1 MNTPQ
6 YGTIPPRLL
15 KFRHQFTIYFR
26 LLLVM
31 AVGLVIIWSGM
42 FWSEGAE
49 AIQSRY
55 PYEFLCSALYLV
67 AFALSYVFWWRLKL
81 KQTIQVF
88 EDRLIIHHQGK
99 TTEVLFSEV
108 TSVSIVGWSL
118 FYFFMKSGEKHYFN
132 STLERVDY
140 IWEGI
145 YFSRPDLMSKD
156 EYEAYRIK
164 LVQYDHHQKRKE
176 WFFKHRLID
185 VFNWCVLPVFFMAAI
200 YFFQSKEVQIYEPF
214 YYFFRLVMY
223 SMLALLTTAFFY
235 TITVKKLVF
244 DKKVEDQLEV
254 APMDK
259 LRDLEYENVIIQRT
273 KLIQSLS
280 VAILFGFIIKT
291 DFNMFTLTKIRGDFS
306 SFNISEGKTLVV
318 DNRYNCAQ
326 CKFSLQEGDMV
337 VFSKGQLGQILA
349 SAGDLVGQVSKSPEG
364 RSIASESVSIIPE
377 GHVALRLPNT
387 DDIVIVKETELVGK
401 LQN

>member
-1 MNTPQ
+1 
-6 YGTIPPRLL
+6 
-15 KFRHQFTIYFR
+15 
-26 LLLVM
+26 
-31 AVGLVIIWSGM
+31 
-42 FWSEGAE
+42 
-49 AIQSRY
+49 
-55 PYEFLCSALYLV
+55 
-67 AFALSYVFWWRLKL
+67 
-81 KQTIQVF
+81 
-88 EDRLIIHHQGK
+88 
-99 TTEVLFSEV
+99 
-108 TSVSIVGWSL
+108 
-118 FYFFMKSGEKHYFN
+118 
-132 STLERVDY
+132 
-140 IWEGI
+140 
-145 YFSRPDLMSKD
+145 
-156 EYEAYRIK
+156 
-164 LVQYDHHQKRKE
+164 
-176 WFFKHRLID
+176 
-185 VFNWCVLPVFFMAAI
+185 
-200 YFFQSKEVQIYEPF
+200 
-214 YYFFRLVMY
+214 
-223 SMLALLTTAFFY
+223 
-235 TITVKKLVF
+235 VKKLVF

-273 KLIQSLS
+273 KLIQSIS